1 LRAQSADKE
10 CAAHRSNEDAGAARS
25 GLGEE
30 TLAFFIGTDVGGTF
44 TDVWVS
50 AGDGQTRV
58 FKSATTSDVLSGVL
72 DGIGL
77 AAEAYGLSFEQ
88 LCARIERFGHGT
100 TVGLNALLTG
110 TAAKTAV
117 LTTKGFGDTLEIGR
131 LKRQTS
137 SMNELERTD
146 AYLRN
151 RIPPLVPRDLV
162 IEIEERIDVGGNII
176 RPLNE
181 PQARDAILRLRGR
194 NVEAVAICTLWAT
207 HNPVHEKRLRE
218 IVAETLPGVF
228 VSLSHE
234 ISPGVGEYARMS
246 TSASNAALGPL
257 AGRYLSSLEAKL
269 QRAGMRVPVLMMT
282 CAGGVLPT
290 AVLNERPAYA
300 LFSGPAGGVMG
311 ARATGAQAGFGN
323 IVTMDMGGTSFDVGV
338 IVAGK
343 PIMRSEIAV
352 AGADI
357 RVHSIDV
364 ESIGAGGGSIAYV
377 EFGELRVGPRS
388 AGANPG
394 PACYGRGGTR
404 PTATDADL
412 VLGVLDPDNFI
423 GGRMKLSV
431 DAANRAIDEHVAKPL
446 GISVPEAAWSI
457 RQVLDSRMADLLRRM
472 TIERGYD
479 PRDFTLLANGG
490 AGPSHAW
497 VLGEE
502 LGLDGFIVP
511 AAATAE
517 SAYGTG
523 NADLGFTA
531 ERPSYARISPGALPA
546 AAQLERVTAALQ
558 SAVNEVMANL
568 ELADPKGG
576 IRIET
581 FIATKFR
588 GQTNHLD
595 IPFEGASFTLDTFR
609 AVTRSFEQ
617 QYEAL
622 FGRGAAFSNA
632 GYELIAV
639 RATGTGALPPPAL
652 AARGGNFERR
662 GTRPV
667 FFRDARRAID
677 TAIYRTSFPRDGE
690 AAQGPAIIEFPGQS
704 VVVPPGASAR
714 ADRFGN
720 IQVRLAP

>member
-1 LRAQSADKE
+1 M
-10 CAAHRSNEDAGAARS
+10 G
-25 GLGEE
+25 
-30 TLAFFIGTDVGGTF
+30 FFIGSDVGGTF

-50 AGDGQTRV
+50 ADDGQTRV
-58 FKSATTSDVLSGVL
+58 FKSPTTADVLGGVL
-72 DGIGL
+72 DAIAL
-77 AAEAYGLSFEQ
+77 AAEAYGLSFTEF
-88 LCARIERFGHGT
+88 CSRIERFGHGT

-110 TAAKTAV
+110 TAARTAV
-117 LTTKGFGDTLEIGR
+117 LATRGFGDTLEIGR
-131 LKRQTS
+131 LKRQS
-137 SMNELERTD
+137 SGMNELELTD

-151 RIPPLVPRDLV
+151 RVPPLVPRDLV
-162 IEIEERIDVGGNII
+162 IEIEERIDVRGNII
-176 RPLNE
+176 KPLDE
-181 PQARDAILRLRGR
+181 MQARDAIRQLKGRGI
-194 NVEAVAICTLWAT
+194 EAVAVCTLWAT
-207 HNPVHEKRLRE
+207 HNPAHEKRLRE

-228 VSLSHE
+228 ISLSHE

-246 TSASNAALGPL
+246 TTAGNAALGPL
-257 AGRYLSSLEAKL
+257 AGRYLSSLEARL
-269 QRAGMRVPVLMMT
+269 QEAGMKVPVLMMT
-282 CAGGVLPT
+282 CAGGVLPS
-290 AVLNERPAYA
+290 AVLDERPAYA

-311 ARATGAQAGFGN
+311 SRATGAQAGLQN
-323 IVTMDMGGTSFDVGV
+323 IVTMDIGGTSFDVGV

-343 PIMRSEIAV
+343 PIMRSEISV

-364 ESIGAGGGSIAYV
+364 ESIGAGGGSIAFV

-412 VLGVLDPDNFI
+412 VLGVLDPGNFI
-423 GGRMKLSV
+423 GGRIKLDV
-431 DAANRAIDEHVAKPL
+431 DAARRAIEEHVAKPL
-446 GISVPEAAWSI
+446 GMSVTEAAWSI
-457 RQVLDSRMADLLRRM
+457 RQILDSRMADLLRRM

-497 VLGEE
+497 VLSEE
-502 LGLDGFIVP
+502 LGLDGFVVP

-523 NADLGFTA
+523 NSDLGFTA
-531 ERPSYARISPGALPA
+531 ERPAYARISPGATPSA
-546 AAQLERVTAALQ
+546 EQLLRITAALQ
-558 SAVNEVMANL
+558 SAVSEVEANL
-568 ELADPKGG
+568 ELAGPTGD

-581 FIATKFR
+581 FVAIRFR

-595 IPFEGASFTLDTFR
+595 IPFAGSSFTLETFH
-609 AVTRSFEQ
+609 AVASAFET
-617 QYEAL
+617 QYETL

-632 GYELIAV
+632 GYELIFV
-639 RATGTGALPPPAL
+639 RAMGTGALPPPAL
-652 AARGGNFERR
+652 ATKGGPFEPA
-662 GTRPV
+662 GTRQV
-667 FFRDARRAID
+667 FFRDPRRALD
-677 TAIYRTSFPRDGE
+677 ASIYRTSFPRQGE
-690 AAQGPAIIEFPGQS
+690 TAQGPAIIEFPGQS

-720 IQVRLAP
+720 IHVRLAP

>member
-1 LRAQSADKE
+1 M
-10 CAAHRSNEDAGAARS
+10 
-25 GLGEE
+25 
-30 TLAFFIGTDVGGTF
+30 GTDVGGTF
-44 TDVWVS
+44 TDLWVS
-50 AGDGQTRV
+50 ADDGQTRV
-58 FKSATTSDVLSGVL
+58 FKSPTTHDVLGGVL
-72 DGIGL
+72 DAIAL

-88 LCARIERFGHGT
+88 FCAKIDRFGHGT

-110 TAAKTAV
+110 NAAKTAV
-117 LTTKGFGDTLEIGR
+117 LTTMGFGDTLEIGR

-137 SMNELERTD
+137 GMNELERTD

-151 RIPPLVPRDLV
+151 RIPPLIPRDLV
-162 IEIEERIDVGGNII
+162 IEIDERIDVKGNVIKE
-176 RPLNE
+176 LNE
-181 PQARDAILRLRGR
+181 QQARAEIRKLKDRGI
-194 NVEAVAICTLWAT
+194 EAVAICTLWAT
-207 HNPVHEKRLRE
+207 HNPSHERWLRDLVLE
-218 IVAETLPGVF
+218 ELPSVF
-228 VSLSHE
+228 VSCSHE

-246 TSASNAALGPL
+246 TTAGNAALGPL

-269 QRAGMRVPVLMMT
+269 QKAGMKVPVLMMT

-290 AVLNERPAYA
+290 AVLNDRPAFA

-311 ARATGAQAGFGN
+311 SRATGAQAGFNN
-323 IVTMDMGGTSFDVGV
+323 IVTMDIGGTSFDVGV
-338 IVAGK
+338 IVSGK
-343 PIMRSEIAV
+343 PIMRSEISV

-423 GGRMKLSV
+423 GGRMRLDV
-431 DAANRAIDEHVAKPL
+431 EAAHRAIDEHVAKPL
-446 GISVPEAAWSI
+446 GMSVIEAAWSI
-457 RQVLDSRMADLLRRM
+457 RQILDSKMADLLRRM

-497 VLGEE
+497 VLGDE
-502 LGLDGFIVP
+502 LGLDSFIVP

-523 NADLGFTA
+523 NSDLGFTA
-531 ERPSYARISPGALPA
+531 ERPAYVRVSPGTAPSA
-546 AAQLERVTAALQ
+546 DQLGKVTAALA
-558 SAVNEVMANL
+558 SATDEVCRNL
-568 ELADPKGG
+568 SLAGPRGDIGVERFAA
-576 IRIET
+576 I
-581 FIATKFR
+581 KFR
-588 GQTNHLD
+588 GQTNYLD
-595 IPFEGASFTLDTFR
+595 VPFDGETFTLDTFR
-609 AVTRSFEQ
+609 AVTNTFEK

-632 GYELIAV
+632 GYELISV
-639 RATGTGALPPPAL
+639 RVVGSGALPPPAL
-652 AARGGNFERR
+652 ATKGEAFEPRGS
-662 GTRPV
+662 RPV
-667 FFRDARRAID
+667 VFRDAKTPVA
-677 TAIYRTSFPRDGE
+677 TAIYRTSFPKDGE
-690 AAQGPAIIEFPGQS
+690 TTQGPAIIEFPGQS
-704 VVVPPGASAR
+704 VVVPPGASAT

-720 IQVRLAP
+720 IHVRLAS

>member
-1 LRAQSADKE
+1 M
-10 CAAHRSNEDAGAARS
+10 G
-25 GLGEE
+25 
-30 TLAFFIGTDVGGTF
+30 FFIGTDVGGTF
-44 TDVWVS
+44 TDLWVS
-50 AGDGQTRV
+50 ADDGQTRV
-58 FKSATTSDVLSGVL
+58 YKSPTTRDVLGGVL
-72 DGIGL
+72 DAITL

-88 LCARIERFGHGT
+88 FCSQIERFGHGT

-110 TAAKTAV
+110 NAAKTAV
-117 LTTKGFGDTLEIGR
+117 LTTRGFGDTLEIGR

-137 SMNELERTD
+137 GMNELERTD

-151 RIPPLVPRDLV
+151 QIPPLVPRNLV
-162 IEIEERIDVGGNII
+162 VEIDERIDVKGQVIK
-176 RPLNE
+176 PLDE
-181 PQARDAILRLRGR
+181 TQARTEIRRLKDRD
-194 NVEAVAICTLWAT
+194 VEAIAICTLWAT
-207 HNPVHEKRLRE
+207 HNPVHEMRLRE
-218 IVAETLPGVF
+218 IATEELPGVF
-228 VSLSHE
+228 VSVSHE

-246 TSASNAALGPL
+246 TTAGNAALGPL

-269 QRAGMRVPVLMMT
+269 HAAGMRVPVLMMT

-290 AVLNERPAYA
+290 AVLNDRPAFA

-311 ARATGAQAGFGN
+311 SRATGAQAGIYN
-323 IVTMDMGGTSFDVGV
+323 IVTMDIGGTSFDVGV

-343 PIMRSEIAV
+343 PIMRSEISV

-423 GGRMKLSV
+423 GGRMRLDV
-431 DAANRAIDEHVAKPL
+431 DAARRAIEEHVAKPL
-446 GISVPEAAWSI
+446 GMSVTEAAWSI
-457 RQVLDSRMADLLRRM
+457 RQILDSKMADLLRRM

-502 LGLDGFIVP
+502 LDLDSFIVP

-523 NADLGFTA
+523 NSDLGFTA
-531 ERPSYARISPGALPA
+531 ERPAYARVSPGAAPTA
-546 AAQLERVTAALQ
+546 EQLAHVTAAIA
-558 SAVNEVMANL
+558 SAEDEVRNNL
-568 ELADPKGG
+568 ALAGPKGE
-576 IRIET
+576 IRIER
-581 FIATKFR
+581 FVAIKFR

-595 IPFEGASFTLDTFR
+595 IPFEGSNFTLGTFTS
-609 AVTRSFEQ
+609 VTNSFET
-617 QYEAL
+617 QYENL

-639 RATGTGALPPPAL
+639 RVMGTGALPPPAL
-652 AARGGNFERR
+652 ATKGEAFEPRGSRR
-662 GTRPV
+662 V
-667 FFRDARRAID
+667 VFRDARSPVE
-677 TAIYRTSFPRDGE
+677 TAIYRTSFPKEGE
-690 AAQGPAIIEFPGQS
+690 TANGPAIIEFPGQS
-704 VVVPPGASAR
+704 VVVPPNAIATS
-714 ADRFGN
+714 DRFGN
-720 IQVRLAP
+720 IHVRLK

>member
-1 LRAQSADKE
+1 M
-10 CAAHRSNEDAGAARS
+10 G
-25 GLGEE
+25 
-30 TLAFFIGTDVGGTF
+30 FFIGSDVGGTF

-50 AGDGQTRV
+50 ADDGQTRV
-58 FKSATTSDVLSGVL
+58 FKSPTTGDVLGGVL
-72 DGIGL
+72 DAIAL
-77 AAEAYGLSFEQ
+77 AAEAYGLSFTEF
-88 LCARIERFGHGT
+88 CSRIERFGHGT

-110 TAAKTAV
+110 TAARTAV
-117 LTTKGFGDTLEIGR
+117 LTTRGFGDTLEIGR
-131 LKRQTS
+131 LKRQS
-137 SMNELERTD
+137 SGMNELELTD

-151 RIPPLVPRDLV
+151 RVPPLVPRDLV
-162 IEIEERIDVGGNII
+162 IEIEERIDVRGNII
-176 RPLNE
+176 KPLDE
-181 PQARDAILRLRGR
+181 MQARDAIRRLKGRGI
-194 NVEAVAICTLWAT
+194 EAVAVCTLWAT
-207 HNPVHEKRLRE
+207 HNPAHEKRLRE

-228 VSLSHE
+228 ISLSHE

-246 TSASNAALGPL
+246 TTAGNAALGPL
-257 AGRYLSSLEAKL
+257 AGRYLSSLEARL
-269 QRAGMRVPVLMMT
+269 QEAGMKVPVLMMT
-282 CAGGVLPT
+282 CAGGVLPSG
-290 AVLNERPAYA
+290 VLEERPAYA

-311 ARATGAQAGFGN
+311 SRATGAQAGLQN
-323 IVTMDMGGTSFDVGV
+323 IVTMDIGGTSFDVGV

-343 PIMRSEIAV
+343 PIMRSEISV

-364 ESIGAGGGSIAYV
+364 ESIGAGGGSIAFV

-423 GGRMKLSV
+423 GGRIKLDV
-431 DAANRAIDEHVAKPL
+431 DAARRAIEEHVAKPL
-446 GISVPEAAWSI
+446 GMSVTEAAWSI
-457 RQVLDSRMADLLRRM
+457 RQILDSRMADLLRRM

-502 LGLDGFIVP
+502 LGLDSFIVP

-523 NADLGFTA
+523 NSDLGFTA
-531 ERPSYARISPGALPA
+531 ERPAYARIPPGAAPSA
-546 AAQLERVTAALQ
+546 EQLLRITAALQ
-558 SAVNEVMANL
+558 SAVSEVEANL
-568 ELADPKGG
+568 ELAGPTGG
-576 IRIET
+576 IRVET
-581 FIATKFR
+581 FVAIRFR
-588 GQTNHLD
+588 GQTSHLD
-595 IPFEGASFTLDTFR
+595 IPFTGSSFTLETFH
-609 AVTRSFEQ
+609 AVASTFEA
-617 QYEAL
+617 QYETL

-632 GYELIAV
+632 GYELISV
-639 RATGTGALPPPAL
+639 RAMGTGALPPPAL
-652 AARGGNFERR
+652 AMKGEPFEPA
-662 GTRPV
+662 GTRQV
-667 FFRDARRAID
+667 FFRDPGRALD
-677 TAIYRTSFPRDGE
+677 ASIYRTSFPRHGE
-690 AAQGPAIIEFPGQS
+690 TAQGPAIIEFPGQS

-720 IQVRLAP
+720 IHVRLAP

>member
-1 LRAQSADKE
+1 M
-10 CAAHRSNEDAGAARS
+10 G
-25 GLGEE
+25 
-30 TLAFFIGTDVGGTF
+30 FFIGTDVGGTF
-44 TDVWVS
+44 TDLWVS
-50 AGDGQTRV
+50 ADDGQTRV
-58 FKSATTSDVLSGVL
+58 FKSPTTADVLGGVL
-72 DGIGL
+72 DAITL
-77 AAEAYGLSFEQ
+77 AADSYGLNFEQ
-88 LCARIERFGHGT
+88 FCERVERFGHGT

-110 TAAKTAV
+110 NAARTAV

-137 SMNELERTD
+137 GMNETERTD

-162 IEIEERIDVGGNII
+162 IEVDERIDAKGRVIKE
-176 RPLNE
+176 LDE
-181 PQARDAILRLRGR
+181 DQARSEIRKLKDRKI
-194 NVEAVAICTLWAT
+194 EAVAICTLWAT
-207 HNPVHEKRLRE
+207 QNPSHERWLRDLVLE
-218 IVAETLPGVF
+218 ELPGVF
-228 VSLSHE
+228 VSCSHE

-246 TSASNAALGPL
+246 TTAGNAALGPL

-269 QRAGMRVPVLMMT
+269 QKAGMKVPVLMMT

-290 AVLNERPAYA
+290 AVLNDRPAYA

-311 ARATGAQAGFGN
+311 SRATGAQAGFDN
-323 IVTMDMGGTSFDVGV
+323 IVTMDIGGTSFDVGV
-338 IVAGK
+338 IVSGK
-343 PIMRSEIAV
+343 PIMRSEISV

-394 PACYGRGGTR
+394 PACYGRGGIR

-423 GGRMKLSV
+423 GGRMRL
-431 DAANRAIDEHVAKPL
+431 DMEAARRAIDEHVAKPL
-446 GISVPEAAWSI
+446 GMSVVEAAWSI
-457 RQVLDSRMADLLRRM
+457 RQILDSKMADLLRRM

-502 LGLDGFIVP
+502 LGLDRFIVP

-523 NADLGFTA
+523 NSDLGFTA
-531 ERPSYARISPGALPA
+531 ERPAYARISPGAVPTEE
-546 AAQLERVTAALQ
+546 QLAHVTTSLQ
-558 SAVNEVMANL
+558 SATKEVRNNL
-568 ELADPKGG
+568 TLAGPKGEIG
-576 IRIET
+576 IERFVAI
-581 FIATKFR
+581 KFR

-595 IPFEGASFTLDTFR
+595 IPFEGDAFTLDTFR
-609 AVTRSFEQ
+609 AVTSTFEK
-617 QYEAL
+617 QYEVL

-632 GYELIAV
+632 GYELISV
-639 RATGTGALPPPAL
+639 RVMGTGALPPPAL
-652 AARGGNFERR
+652 ATKGEAFEPRGK
-662 GTRPV
+662 RPV
-667 FFRDARRAID
+667 VFRDAKAAIE
-677 TAIYRTSFPRDGE
+677 TAIYRTSFPKEGE
-690 AAQGPAIIEFPGQS
+690 TAQGPAIIEFPGQS
-704 VVVPPGASAR
+704 VVVPPGASAK

-720 IQVRLAP
+720 IHVRLAS

>member
-1 LRAQSADKE
+1 MLGPQKTAVRRESA
-10 CAAHRSNEDAGAARS
+10 
-25 GLGEE
+25 LG
-30 TLAFFIGTDVGGTF
+30 FFIGTDVGGTF
-44 TDVWVS
+44 TDLWVS
-50 AGDGQTRV
+50 ADDGQTRV
-58 FKSATTSDVLSGVL
+58 FKSPTTSDVLSGVI
-72 DGIGL
+72 DAIGL
-77 AAEAYGLSFEQ
+77 AAEAYDLGFEQ
-88 LCARIERFGHGT
+88 FCSQIERFGHGT

-110 TAAKTAV
+110 NAARTAV
-117 LTTKGFGDTLEIGR
+117 ITTRGFGDTLEIGR

-137 SMNELERTD
+137 GMNELERTD

-151 RIPPLVPRDLV
+151 RIPPLVPRDLI
-162 IEIEERIDVGGNII
+162 IEVDERIDVKGQVIK
-176 RPLNE
+176 PLDE
-181 PQARDAILRLRGR
+181 AQARAEIRKLKERQIEAI
-194 NVEAVAICTLWAT
+194 AICTLWST
-207 HNPVHEKRLRE
+207 HNPTHERWLRDLVLE
-218 IVAETLPGVF
+218 ELPGVF
-228 VSLSHE
+228 VSCSHE

-246 TSASNAALGPL
+246 TTAGNAALGPL

-269 QRAGMRVPVLMMT
+269 QKAGMKVPVLMMT

-290 AVLNERPAYA
+290 AVLNDRPAFA

-311 ARATGAQAGFGN
+311 SRATGSQAGFDN
-323 IVTMDMGGTSFDVGV
+323 IVTMDIGGTSFDVGV
-338 IVAGK
+338 IVSGK
-343 PIMRSEIAV
+343 PIMRTEISV

-423 GGRMKLSV
+423 GGRMKLDV
-431 DAANRAIDEHVAKPL
+431 EAARRAIEEHVAKPL
-446 GISVPEAAWSI
+446 GMSVTEAAWSI
-457 RQVLDSRMADLLRRM
+457 RQILDSKMADLLRRM

-502 LGLDGFIVP
+502 LGLDSFIVP

-523 NADLGFTA
+523 NSDLGFTA
-531 ERPSYARISPGALPA
+531 ERPAYARISPGAVPKPE
-546 AAQLERVTAALQ
+546 QLAHVTAALK
-558 SAVNEVMANL
+558 AATNEVRSNL
-568 ELADPKGG
+568 ALAGPKSG
-576 IRIET
+576 IKIER
-581 FIATKFR
+581 FVAIKFR

-595 IPFEGASFTLDTFR
+595 IPFEGDDFTLDTFKGV
-609 AVTRSFEQ
+609 AGAFEK
-617 QYEAL
+617 QYETL

-632 GYELIAV
+632 GYELISV
-639 RATGTGALPPPAL
+639 RVMGTGALPPPAL
-652 AARGGNFERR
+652 ATKGEKFEPR

-667 FFRDARRAID
+667 VFRDAKKPLD
-677 TAIYRTSFPRDGE
+677 TAIYRTSFPEDGE
-690 AAQGPAIIEFPGQS
+690 TAQGPAIIEFPGQS
-704 VVVPPGASAR
+704 VVVPPGASAK

-720 IQVRLAP
+720 IHVRLAS